1 MAQTS
6 NLTPIPPASNSMV
19 IRELV
24 VLATEETLNEGLV
37 QRAIQPDQIISIMW
51 QPGTGMAIGG
61 HGLPQYRVIYR
72 A

>member
-1 MAQTS
+1 
-6 NLTPIPPASNSMV
+6 MV
-19 IRELV
+19 VRELV
-24 VLATEETLNEGLV
+24 VLATEEALNEGLV

-51 QPGTGMAIGG
+51 QPATGMAIGG